1 MNYETFTQFLAEFS
15 AQTDLMD
22 IGEYINFLYKKV
34 GLDGLMSVLRLQQY
48 TVSHLHSDNRIL
60 RMNYLDNNRI
70 WRPRWSRQTRG
81 TIFWLNDDDV
91 WVPIKFLL
99 ERGAE
104 VFTGFHVKNGVTE
117 TDNFSIENIA
127 CKTARIPVLDD
138 AQQKLI
144 ECLITNSEIPDG
156 LVASFKKDGSLLG
169 CTMYKDKNIQDYMR
183 ELIIKIG
190 DKFALQVMQFCDQLN
205 IPLLS
210 FSTQSTLLVGEFM
223 QDYTV
228 TALLST
234 VMSDIE
240 IAKYSDKTYLEVFA
254 MFGKPVISMLY
265 ELIKN
270 ASFKLNSND
279 LDTITLSMESI
290 CKDRTTVF
298 NGAIVHKE
306 LALSYD
312 ESSLTVLGISFS
324 NSSDVTY
331 NPHYEFSE
339 QIYTVGLKE
348 PSFWVVNHTEQ
359 INSLIQSIDNV
370 IKGQITIKEFYETH
384 PPSNKFHFEQIIDY
398 EGFVTYSMK
407 RNEYGSLN
415 YNKIKTDAYYKMHKP
430 RKEYMSFI
438 IEMAQ
443 YPEVQNVYPICVV
456 ARNFYSNLE
465 SLNAIHLKFMQTHT
479 SLDSPLFL
487 SLNEKAQKSF
497 HTQQQ
502 KVQLKMLINSPG
514 GFQKVSIELFKEFYP
529 FHEDKVETD
538 VLDEIGS
545 VMKSIFMK
553 SLDGIKLDELKSS
566 GIIDEL
572 FVLVQKL
579 K

>member
-22 IGEYINFLYKKV
+22 ICEYVNFLYKKV
-34 GLDGLMSVLRLQQY
+34 GLDGMMSVLRLQQY
-48 TVSHLHSDNRIL
+48 TVSHLHSDSRIL

-117 TDNFSIENIA
+117 TDNVSIENIA

-183 ELIIKIG
+183 ELIIKTG
-190 DKFALQVMQFCDQLN
+190 DKFALQVMQFCDELN

-240 IAKYSDKTYLEVFA
+240 IAKHADKTYLEVFA

-265 ELIKN
+265 ELIKS
-270 ASFKLNSND
+270 ASDKLTSGE
-279 LDTITLSMESI
+279 LDTFTLSMESI
-290 CKDRTTVF
+290 CKERTTVF
-298 NGAIVHKE
+298 ANAIVHKE
-306 LALSYD
+306 LALSYP

-324 NSSDVTY
+324 NTDKVIY
-331 NPHYEFSE
+331 YPHYEFSE
-339 QIYTVGLKE
+339 QIHSIGLIE
-348 PSFWVVNHTEQ
+348 PSFWLVNHTVQ
-359 INSLIQSIDNV
+359 INSLIESINKV
-370 IKGQITIKEFYETH
+370 SMSEYTITQFYETH
-384 PPSNKFHFEQIIDY
+384 PPSNKFKFEQIIDY
-398 EGFVTYSMK
+398 EGFVTYSTK
-407 RNEYGSLN
+407 RNENFSLN
-415 YNKIKTDAYYKMHKP
+415 YNKIKTDMYYKMHKP
-430 RKEYMSFI
+430 RKEYMKYI
-438 IEMAQ
+438 IEMAT
-443 YPEVQNVYPICVV
+443 YPEVQKVYPICVV
-456 ARNFYSNLE
+456 ARNFYGNLDC
-465 SLNAIHLKFMQTHT
+465 LHTIRTKFMELHT
-479 SLDSPLFL
+479 STESSLFL

-497 HTQQQ
+497 HTQQP
-502 KVQLKMLINSPG
+502 KVQLKMLINAPN
-514 GFQKVSIELFKEFYP
+514 GFRNVSIELFKEFFP
-529 FHEDKVETD
+529 FREDKIDSDILE
-538 VLDEIGS
+538 EIGS
-545 VMKSIFMK
+545 VMKNIFMK
-553 SLDGIKLDELKSS
+553 SLDAINLEELKIS

>member
-1 MNYETFTQFLAEFS
+1 MNYETFTQFSAEFS

-22 IGEYINFLYKKV
+22 IGEYVNFLYKKF

-117 TDNFSIENIA
+117 TDNVSIENIA
-127 CKTARIPVLDD
+127 CKSARIPVLDD

-144 ECLITNSEIPDG
+144 EYLITNSEIPDG
-156 LVASFKKDGSLLG
+156 LVTSFKKDGSLLG
-169 CTMYKDKNIQDYMR
+169 CTFYKDKNIQEYMR
-183 ELIIKIG
+183 QLIINTG
-190 DKFALQVMQFCDQLN
+190 DKFSLQVLQFCDELN
-205 IPLLS
+205 IHLLT

-234 VMSDIE
+234 VMSD
-240 IAKYSDKTYLEVFA
+240 AQLAQYSDKTYLEVFQ
-254 MFGKPVISMLY
+254 MFGKPVISMMHD
-265 ELIKN
+265 LIQSVN
-270 ASFKLNSND
+270 AKLSSND

-290 CKDRTTVF
+290 CKERTTVF
-298 NGAIVHKE
+298 KGAIVHTE
-306 LALSYD
+306 LALSYQ

-324 NSSDVTY
+324 NIHKVTY
-331 NPHYEFSE
+331 HPHYEFSE
-339 QIYTVGLKE
+339 QIHSIGLIE
-348 PSFWVVNHTEQ
+348 PSFWIVSHTEQ
-359 INSLIQSIDNV
+359 INSLIESIDNV
-370 IKGQITIKEFYETH
+370 IKGQITINKFYEIH
-384 PPSNKFHFEQIIDY
+384 PPSNKFTFQEIIDY

-407 RNEYGSLN
+407 RNEYESLN

-430 RKEYMSFI
+430 RKEHMKYI

-443 YPEVQNVYPICVV
+443 YPEVQKVYPICVV
-456 ARNFYSNLE
+456 ARDFYSNLDN
-465 SLNAIHLKFMQTHT
+465 LNVIHAKFMQIHT
-479 SLDSPLFL
+479 TTDSPLFL

-497 HTQQQ
+497 HTQQP
-502 KVQLKMLINSPG
+502 KVQLKMLINAPI
-514 GFQKVSIELFKEFYP
+514 GFQKVGIELFKEFYP
-529 FHEDKVETD
+529 FQEEKVSSE
-538 VLDEIGS
+538 VLEEIGS

-553 SLDGIKLDELKSS
+553 SLDGIKLDELKRA

-572 FVLVQKL
+572 FVIVQKL
-579 K
+579 N

>member
-1 MNYETFTQFLAEFS
+1 MNYETFTQFSAEFS
-15 AQTDLMD
+15 SQTDLMD
-22 IGEYINFLYKKV
+22 IGEYVNFLYKKF
-34 GLDGLMSVLRLQQY
+34 GLDGLMNVLRLQQY

-60 RMNYLDNNRI
+60 RMNYMEHNRI

-117 TDNFSIENIA
+117 TDNVSIKSIT
-127 CKTARIPVLDD
+127 CKTAHIPILDN

-144 ECLITNSEIPDG
+144 ECLVSNSEIPDG

-183 ELIIKIG
+183 ELIIKTG
-190 DKFALQVMQFCDQLN
+190 DKFALQVMQFCDELN

-240 IAKYSDKTYLEVFA
+240 IAKYSDKSYLEVFG

-270 ASFKLNSND
+270 ASFKLNWND

-306 LALSYD
+306 LALSYQ

-324 NSSDVTY
+324 NIHKVTY
-331 NPHYEFSE
+331 HPHYKFSE
-339 QIYTVGLKE
+339 EIYTVGLIE
-348 PSFWVVNHTEQ
+348 PSFWVVSHTEQ
-359 INSLIQSIDNV
+359 INSLIESIDNV
-370 IKGQITIKEFYETH
+370 IKGQITIKEFYESH
-384 PPSNKFHFEQIIDY
+384 PPSNKFHFEEIIDY

-430 RKEYMSFI
+430 RKEYMPYI

-443 YPEVQNVYPICVV
+443 YPEVQKVYPICVV
-456 ARNFYSNLE
+456 ARDFYNNLD
-465 SLNAIHLKFMQTHT
+465 SLSAIHTKFLQVHT
-479 SLDSPLFL
+479 TTDSPLFL

-497 HTQQQ
+497 HTQQP
-502 KVQLKMLINSPG
+502 KIQLKMLINAPV
-514 GFQKVSIELFKEFYP
+514 GFQKLSIELFKEFYP
-529 FHEDKVETD
+529 FQEDKISSE
-538 VLDEIGS
+538 VLEEIGS

-553 SLDGIKLDELKSS
+553 SLDGIKLDELKSA
-566 GIIDEL
+566 GIIDDL